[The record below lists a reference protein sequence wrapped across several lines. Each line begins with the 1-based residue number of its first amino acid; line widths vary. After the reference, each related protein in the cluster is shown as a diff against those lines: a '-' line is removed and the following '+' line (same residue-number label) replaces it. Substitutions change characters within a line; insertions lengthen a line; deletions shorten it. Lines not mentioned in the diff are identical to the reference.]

1 MGPSGAIVQETSAKL
16 FHCVVVMGAA
26 MGTGCGSTGL
36 VTMDGGG
43 DAPGSAASSSGG
55 GAAGGFGADG
65 DPGDA
70 AAQGCIV
77 QSALGYNTGCTYPG
91 TCRGTPDAAYGPN
104 DCVHPQDLVCDPATA
119 PTCQCVAGSPQSAA
133 DCPVPAQFTCDDWT
147 LPCGCRCV
155 PDAPTTASQCCPV
168 ADAGADAGDA
178 SAPPPYC
185 ATPFT
190 CHTYDPPTGCACV
203 MLPPP
208 IL

>member
-1 MGPSGAIVQETSAKL
+1 MLHEASAKL

-26 MGTGCGSTGL
+26 VGTGCGSTAL
-36 VTMDGGG
+36 VTVDGGG
-43 DAPGSAASSSGG
+43 DASGSAASSGGGG

-65 DPGDA
+65 DTGDA
-70 AAQGCIV
+70 QAQGCSM
-77 QSALGYNTGCTYPG
+77 QGFFAYGPGCEYAG
-91 TCRGTPDAAYGPN
+91 TCRGTPDAAYRPD
-104 DCVHPQDLVCDPATA
+104 DCTHPQDLICGLPSS
-119 PTCQCVAGSPQSAA
+119 PTGCQCVAGSPQSAV

-155 PDAPTTASQCCPV
+155 PDAPTEASQCCPT

-178 SAPPPYC
+178 SATPARYC